1 MTYEQFIYSLLG
13 ILSPFFTPGVQA
25 DNLPTQPDVVVTPTS
40 STSTSTATT
49 PPTTSTTDNSSTST
63 GSSTSGTGT
72 TTGSTTGSSTSG
84 TGTTTGSTTGSSTSG
99 TGTTTGS
106 TTGSSTSGTGTTTGS
121 TTGSSTFGTG
131 TATTGST
138 TTTTTER
145 PTVKTP
151 RRRTALELSRQYY
164 DTRSQCDDGSPAYMC
179 TGVMLRSN
187 KNYSDQYH
195 VWDPSPFSTKT
206 GGTSFSWLRSD
217 TRYSH
222 LAFGYNS
229 GFIFFPQQK
238 ADANAVK
245 VDALC
250 YFLLDA
256 STASRDNHGC
266 GAATVEFPDTSN
278 TCDHYGIATA
288 EKWLEHYQSEQ
299 NDRQHHQC
307 GFDLTGD
314 KATAAERFK
323 VATTAHALLGDT
335 GFNELNEF
343 RLATWESGKG
353 GQLPLQ
359 AFFYLTDTD
368 GLSDA
373 QHYQLDYYNQ
383 TQAFLPVI
391 RITMPQTQSA
401 QVQFNYVPSD
411 QALTPVY

>member
-1 MTYEQFIYSLLG
+1 MIVGGPPPQAAQLMTYEQFIYSLLG
-13 ILSPFFTPGVQA
+13 VLSPFFTPGVQA
-25 DNLPTQPDVVVTPTS
+25 DSLPTQPNVVVTPTS
-40 STSTSTATT
+40 SASTSTATT
-49 PPTTSTTDNSSTST
+49 TPTTSTTDNSSTST

-99 TGTTTGS
+99 TGTTT
-106 TTGSSTSGTGTTTGS
+106 
-121 TTGSSTFGTG
+121 
-131 TATTGST
+131 TGST
-138 TTTTTER
+138 TTTTER
-145 PTVKTP
+145 QTVKTP

-266 GAATVEFPDTSN
+266 GAATAEFPDTSN
-278 TCDHYGIATA
+278 TCDHYDIATA

-353 GQLPLQ
+353 SQLPLQ
-359 AFFYLTDTD
+359 AFFYLADTD

-411 QALTPVY
+411 QVLTPVY

>member
-13 ILSPFFTPGVQA
+13 VLSPFFTPGVQA
-25 DNLPTQPDVVVTPTS
+25 DSLPTQPNVVVTPTS
-40 STSTSTATT
+40 SASTSTATT
-49 PPTTSTTDNSSTST
+49 TPTTSTTDNSSTST

-84 TGTTTGSTTGSSTSG
+84 TGTTTGSTTGSSTS
-99 TGTTTGS
+99 
-106 TTGSSTSGTGTTTGS
+106 
-121 TTGSSTFGTG
+121 GTG

-238 ADANAVK
+238 TDANAVK

-323 VATTAHALLGDT
+323 VATAAHALLGDT

-359 AFFYLTDTD
+359 AFFYLADTD

-391 RITMPQTQSA
+391 RITMPQTQNA